1 MKSERGITLMVLAIT
16 IAVMSILAFVSFRQ
30 LIGNN
35 SEPMKEMKN
44 EIKNQQKMVE
54 NEKGKINN
62 EIESLEEEWG
72 L

>member
-1 MKSERGITLMVLAIT
+1 MKSERGITLMVLTIT
-16 IAVMSILAFVSFRQ
+16 IAVMSIITFVSFRQ